1 MSRHRFSKVLTEDN
15 SGDDRL
21 TDRLGH
27 TLGEWREHGVIGH
40 DRPLDTYFFN
50 LEGSWIFGTTP
61 REITTIGELQAV
73 IGAIFPGRAVPFDAR
88 GLREI
93 AHGVEENPHVLHGA
107 DLAAR
112 ASAITEEYLSR
123 QIDIARM
130 FEEDS
135 LAI

>member
-1 MSRHRFSKVLTEDN
+1 MSRHRFSTVLTADR

-21 TDRLGH
+21 TDILGH

-40 DRPLDTYFFN
+40 DKPLDTYFFN

-73 IGAIFPGRAVPFDAR
+73 IGAIFPGRGVPFDAQ
-88 GLREI
+88 GLRTI
-93 AHGVEENPHVLHGA
+93 AQGVEGTPHVLTGA
-107 DLAAR
+107 EIAAR
-112 ASAITEEYLSR
+112 ASAITQEYLSR
-123 QIDIARM
+123 QIDMARM

-135 LAI
+135 HAV

>member
-1 MSRHRFSKVLTEDN
+1 MSRHRFSKVLTDDR
-15 SGDDRL
+15 SGDDWL

-50 LEGSWIFGTTP
+50 LEGSWIFGTEP

-73 IGAIFPGRAVPFDAR
+73 IGAIFPGRAVTFDPR

-93 AHGVEENPHVLHGA
+93 AQGVENAPYVLNGA
-107 DLAAR
+107 EIAAR
-112 ASAITEEYLSR
+112 ASAITPEYLNR
-123 QIDIARM
+123 QIDMARM
-130 FEEDS
+130 FEEDNH
-135 LAI
+135 AF

>member
-1 MSRHRFSKVLTEDN
+1 MSRHRFSKVLTDDR

-27 TLGEWREHGVIGH
+27 TLGEWREHGVIGY

-50 LEGSWIFGTTP
+50 LEGSWIFGTMP

-73 IGAIFPGRAVPFDAR
+73 IGAIFPGRAVPFDPR

-93 AHGVEENPHVLHGA
+93 AQGVENAPYVLNGA
-107 DLAAR
+107 EIAAR
-112 ASAITEEYLSR
+112 ASAITPEYLNR
-123 QIDIARM
+123 QIDMARM
-130 FEEDS
+130 FEENNH
-135 LAI
+135 AF